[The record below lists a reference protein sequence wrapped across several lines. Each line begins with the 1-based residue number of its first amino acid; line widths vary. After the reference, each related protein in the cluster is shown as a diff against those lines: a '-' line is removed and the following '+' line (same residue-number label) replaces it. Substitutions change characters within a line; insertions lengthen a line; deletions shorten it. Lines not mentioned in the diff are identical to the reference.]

1 MIKEKQP
8 FIPFAYK
15 LLAGIL
21 ILICVFMAAM
31 VLGAADITVKDVWLA
46 LMSNE
51 KSEQTSVILNIRLP
65 REVGASFVGA
75 ALAVSGAIMQG
86 MTRNPLADPGLLGIT
101 AGANAALAITIVWM
115 PSTNYVGVMI
125 GCLLGAAV
133 GAMMVFGLGAA
144 KKGGFSPFR
153 LVLAGAAVSA
163 FLYAIAEGIGIYFK
177 VSKDVSMWTAGGLAG
192 LSWSQLQVIVPFIL
206 IGILIALS
214 LSRQLTIL
222 SLSDEVAVGL
232 GQNTPQIKIALFIV
246 IILLAGASVALVGN
260 MVFVGLMVPHMVRA
274 VVGTDYR
281 FIIPMSAIGGA
292 AFMLLADTLGRTM
305 NAPYETPVAAIIA
318 ILGLPFSCS
327 LYIKEARHSY
337 DTSRLNQKT
346 AIDIAYLV
354 NTDHGHDHH
363 QHGAGRFSPVL
374 RQAHSHPSWTRVF

>member
-51 KSEQTSVILNIRLP
+51 KSEQTSIILDIRLP

-101 AGANAALAITIVWM
+101 AGANAALAITIVLM

-206 IGILIALS
+206 IGILIALF

-274 VVGTDYR
+274 VVGADYR

-305 NAPYETPVAAIIA
+305 SAPYETPVAAIIA
-318 ILGLPFSCS
+318 ILGLPFF
-327 LYIKEARHSY
+327 LLIVHKGGKA
-337 DTSRLNQKT
+337 L
-346 AIDIAYLV
+346 L
-354 NTDHGHDHH
+354 
-363 QHGAGRFSPVL
+363 
-374 RQAHSHPSWTRVF
+374 